1 MNWSRVAEK
10 NWTDARVK
18 QWVCAAVVSRR
29 CTRVNSVSE
38 DTMTQLR
45 GAWSMYTFI
54 RAYHPARARAA
65 RSQYGYSR
73 FYEVYKKWNSY
84 EFSPDECIE
93 YLESELSNEAMACQI
108 VDIHDSRDEWE
119 RKSYGIYRTVAKFT
133 DVAFGAP
140 AWFTAWAKET
150 RELFERNGI
159 HDADYKK

>member
-1 MNWSRVAEK
+1 MNWSRVAEN

-73 FYEVYKKWNSY
+73 FYELYLQWRQF
-84 EFSPDECIE
+84 EFAADICLDH
-93 YLESELSNEAMACQI
+93 LESDLSNAGMVMQI
-108 VDIHDSRDEWE
+108 RDVHDPRDEWE
-119 RKSYGIYRTVAKFT
+119 RKSYGIYKSLIKFSQVAY
-133 DVAFGAP
+133 GAP
-140 AWFTAWAKET
+140 IWFQVWAKET
-150 RELFERNGI
+150 RELFEANGI
-159 HDADYKK
+159 HE